1 MIKTIC
7 VFCGSSL
14 GNRKIYADAAA
25 SLGEYLLEHNI
36 SLVYGGANVGLM
48 RILADTVLSGGGEV
62 TGVMP
67 RGLADREVAHGTLTR
82 MHIVDGMQARKA
94 LMADLSDGFIALPG
108 AYGTLDEL
116 FEILSWNQ
124 LSIISKPAGILNT
137 GGFYDNLT
145 AMLGHSEKEGFL
157 RPEHR
162 KMLIVEKDIETLFR
176 MMEKYEPVPAPEWIE
191 NLKKGKI

>member
-7 VFCGSSL
+7 VFCGSSS
-14 GNRKIYADAAA
+14 GSRKIYADAAV
-25 SLGEYLLEHNI
+25 SLGEYLLKHRI

-48 RILADTVLSGGGEV
+48 RILADTVLAGGGEV

-67 RGLADREVAHGTLTR
+67 RGLADREVAHQTLTH
-82 MHIVDGMQARKA
+82 MHIVEGMQARKA

-124 LSIISKPAGILNT
+124 LSILSKPVGILNT
-137 GGFYDNLT
+137 GGFYDYLT
-145 AMLGHSEKEGFL
+145 AMLGHSEEEGFL

-162 KMLIVEKDIETLFR
+162 KMLIVEQDIETLFR
-176 MMEKYEPVPAPEWIE
+176 KLEYYKPVPAPEWIE